1 MPMARAAADPEAAC
15 TLPENTNVSVGQQT
29 LAADRAYLQFS
40 RGPEQQILFRLL
52 EIRKFLQN
60 LVQNGFKRNGRY

>member
-1 MPMARAAADPEAAC
+1 MPVARTAADPEAAC
-15 TLPENTNVSVGQQT
+15 TLPENTNVSVGKQMLST
-29 LAADRAYLQFS
+29 DRAYLQFS

-60 LVQNGFKRNGRY
+60 